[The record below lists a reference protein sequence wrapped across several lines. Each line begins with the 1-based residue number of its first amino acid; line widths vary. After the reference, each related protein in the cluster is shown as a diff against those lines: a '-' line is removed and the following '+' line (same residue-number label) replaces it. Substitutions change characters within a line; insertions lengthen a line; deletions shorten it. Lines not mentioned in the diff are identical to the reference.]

1 MLSVL
6 HAVYLFFPPSVC
18 ASFVRVVENNASAS
32 DRFKTSNFYV
42 NFRTVSLVF
51 LLIIKMSNSNSLTC
65 FLYGLE

>member
-32 DRFKTSNFYV
+32 DRFKTSNFYA
-42 NFRTVSLVF
+42 NFR
-51 LLIIKMSNSNSLTC
+51 IDSNSLVGVSIK
-65 FLYGLE
+65 L